1 MVETAPRMI
10 ERRKAL
16 HICPNHKLL
25 EEFIE
30 KLKMRYR
37 VDNIEAHA
45 IGKIRINNVKRRILY
60 VRVPEEIPVYSFLP
74 LGRCVEEKLEERVGA
89 IQKYMLSGLPVW
101 LKLVREASMRLKEL
115 LEWPAKSLCMEDGH
129 CIIKFLE
136 KTRRIGGL
144 IYIDYL
150 NNYNILFLRVLPPY
164 MPFSVKTPVLY
175 LWAGYVPLGLL
186 INLPIYEAIIPMAR
200 LAPPG
205 KALDLDPDM
214 VRDAVKTIVSVI
226 AERYGGSL
234 TSRSMITVEPDIELL
249 KHIDYPMETLR
260 LYITAYGIYFAKP
273 STTEYVEHEIPA
285 PQVSP
290 DMLIDYMS
298 LREAVQTTYPTDTD
312 VDLSL

>member
-1 MVETAPRMI
+1 M
-10 ERRKAL
+10 
-16 HICPNHKLL
+16 HICPDHKLL

-37 VDNIEAHA
+37 VDNIEAHT
-45 IGKIRINNVKRRILY
+45 IGKIRINDMKRRILY

-89 IQKYMLSGLPVW
+89 IHKYMLSGLPVW
-101 LKLVREASMRLKEL
+101 LKLVREASRRLREL

-136 KTRRIGGL
+136 KTKRIGGL
-144 IYIDYL
+144 IYVDYL
-150 NNYNILFLRVLPPY
+150 DNYNILFLRVLPPY
-164 MPFSVKTPVLY
+164 MPFSVKAPVLY
-175 LWAGYVPLGLL
+175 LWAGYIPLGLF
-186 INLPIYEAIIPMAR
+186 INLSIYEAVIPMAR
-200 LAPPG
+200 LVPPG
-205 KALDLDPDM
+205 KILDLDPEL
-214 VRDAVKTIVSVI
+214 VERDVKNVVSVI
-226 AERYGGSL
+226 TERYGESL
-234 TSRSMITVEPDIELL
+234 SSGSMITVEPDIELL

-260 LYITAYGIYFAKP
+260 LYITAYGVYFAKP
-273 STTEYVEHEIPA
+273 SKIEYVEHDIAA

-298 LREAVQTTYPTDTD
+298 LREAVQTTYPLDTD

>member
-1 MVETAPRMI
+1 
-10 ERRKAL
+10 L
-16 HICPNHKLL
+16 HICPDHKLL

-30 KLKMRYR
+30 KLRMRYR
-37 VDNIEAHA
+37 VDNIEAHT
-45 IGKIRINNVKRRILY
+45 IGKIRINNVKHRILY

-74 LGRCVEEKLEERVGA
+74 LGKCVEEKLEERVGA

-101 LKLVREASMRLKEL
+101 LKLVREASRRLKEI

-136 KTRRIGGL
+136 KTERIGGL
-144 IYIDYL
+144 IYIDYFD
-150 NNYNILFLRVLPPY
+150 NYNILFLRVLPPY
-164 MPFSVKTPVLY
+164 MPFSVKIPVLY

-200 LAPPG
+200 LVPPG
-205 KALDLDPDM
+205 KPLDLDPDM
-214 VRDAVKTIVSVI
+214 VRGAVKTTVSVI
-226 AERYGGSL
+226 AERYGESL

-273 STTEYVEHEIPA
+273 STIQYVEHEIPA